1 MKKIIFI
8 TPHLSTGGLPQYL
21 LKKIEHFLPEFD
33 IYCIE
38 YSNIA
43 PDYVVQKNKIKEI
56 LGDKLITLGEDKTQL
71 TQVLMMIEPDVV
83 HFEEIP
89 EQFID
94 TEILDILYTKE
105 RKYSIVVTTHS
116 STTDPSSIKYTADKF
131 VLVSSWSKNVF
142 DNFYN
147 DSIDCDVFEYP
158 IITQKFDKISA
169 KEKLGF
175 DNEHIHILNV
185 GLFTPGKNQGEL
197 FHLASLMQ
205 QYKIKFHFV
214 GNMASNFEKYWKQ
227 ILKTKPENCIIHGER
242 SDVELF
248 YQASDAFYFT
258 SNFELNPLVVKESL
272 SYGLPTFIK
281 NLETYNNSYDEL
293 VTYIQPDVNHNIHN
307 ILQQLKPEKNKE
319 IFGWFSYKHL
329 YDFFVEQSN
338 NDSII
343 VEIGSFF
350 GKSTNY
356 LLEKVKKSKKSI
368 NVVAIDTF
376 QGSENEQ
383 YHLDIVSQYDG
394 DIYQP
399 FTENV
404 DIERLTILKEKSG
417 DACKYFGNGTIDFLM
432 IDGDHSYDGVSND
445 ISNYFYKVKPGGYIS
460 GDDYNVFD
468 STTKAVNDYFLGCH
482 NLSSNGINWFY
493 RIPRVQI
500 VHISTVPMSD
510 RAKKSLANIM
520 HLDKYNFSIKFI
532 QNERYKGDL
541 NLSNYRIQD
550 TSRVNEAHYGCYLA
564 HTQALEE
571 IDEYNFDY
579 TIIMEEDAYLSCTLK
594 EFSDAVHKAIFL
606 CETKPVYFVGFGNSN
621 GVDYEDYNED
631 YYQSWH
637 QNLAHCYMIPNR
649 YKQWY
654 VDKIANERWDV
665 SDIWFNHIFHNDRQL
680 RLATKNIYSKQISG
694 VSIIDNVY
702 KQYKNGLMV

>member
-227 ILKTKPENCIIHGER
+227 ILKTKPGNCIIHGER

-281 NLETYNNSYDEL
+281 NLETYNNSYDGL
-293 VTYIQPDVNHNIHN
+293 VAYIQPDVNHNIHN

-432 IDGDHSYDGVSND
+432 IDGDHSYDGVTSD

>member
-43 PDYVVQKNKIKEI
+43 PDYVVQKNKLKEI

-71 TQVLMMIEPDVV
+71 VQVLMMIEPDVV

-89 EQFID
+89 EHFVD
-94 TEILDILYTKE
+94 TKILDILYTKE
-105 RKYSIVVTTHS
+105 RKYNIVVTTHS

-147 DSIDCDVFEYP
+147 DSIDCDIFEYP
-158 IITQKFDKISA
+158 IVSQKFDKISA

-175 DNEHIHILNV
+175 DNEHIHVLNV

-281 NLETYNNSYDEL
+281 NLETYNNSYDGI
-293 VTYIQPDVNHNIHN
+293 VTYIQPDVNHNIYN
-307 ILQQLKPEKNKE
+307 IIQQLKPEKSKE

-329 YDFFVEQSN
+329 YDFFVEQSSN
-338 NDSII
+338 ESII

-356 LLEKVKKSKKSI
+356 LLEKVKKSKKNI

-404 DIERLTILKEKSG
+404 DIERLTILKEKSE

-432 IDGDHSYDGVSND
+432 IDGDHSYDGVTND

-520 HLDKYNFSIKFI
+520 HLDKYNFSVKFI

-541 NLSNYRIQD
+541 NLSNYRIED

-594 EFSDAVHKAIFL
+594 EFADAVHKAIFL
-606 CETKPVYFVGFGNSN
+606 CETKPVYFIGFGNTS
-621 GVDYEDYNED
+621 GVDCEDYNED

-654 VDKIANERWDV
+654 LDKIVNEIWDV